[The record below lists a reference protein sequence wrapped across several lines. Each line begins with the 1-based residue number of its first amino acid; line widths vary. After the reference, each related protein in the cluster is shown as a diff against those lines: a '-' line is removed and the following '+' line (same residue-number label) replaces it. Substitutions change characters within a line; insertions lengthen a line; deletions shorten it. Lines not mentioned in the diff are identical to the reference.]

1 MNEQRTL
8 LRSDQVRRYVNT
20 TAYWAGYANI
30 VPDDGDV
37 FIYKDGATITSGGTT
52 VNIPRIKIGDGVTA
66 LGELPFTDSYVEH
79 LAGQIADSL
88 AAVAASGDY
97 DDLTNQPVGG
107 RGIEIKPLVPDEYS
121 MITWAANESS
131 TYIDTGI
138 VPDVDDI
145 EIELVVKP
153 TLGSWYI
160 LQSRPS
166 GGGATTTTGI
176 SGASSDNSITFYF
189 CGVSVK
195 SDISRATTSD
205 FTIRAKAKN
214 GNMSLYVKRHSNGNE
229 DTKTGSYTYSASLLP
244 MFLFGNQNNS
254 KVTRGNYIYSVKIWK
269 GGVLVMDYKPVMI
282 KSNNNIAFFD
292 TRTQSVKSPNE
303 GSLYKATSDFI
314 VETPIAIHCTVD
326 ANN

>member
-1 MNEQRTL
+1 MNSSRKTI
-8 LRSDQVRRYVNT
+8 LRGDQVRRYTNT
-20 TAYWAGYANI
+20 TAYWTEYADT
-30 VPDDGDV
+30 VPDEGDV
-37 FIYKDGATITSGGTT
+37 IIYTDGATITSGGTT
-52 VNIPRIKIGDGVTA
+52 VIVPRIKIGDGATA
-66 LGELPFTDSYVEH
+66 LGNLPFTDSYVEH

-97 DDLTNQPVGG
+97 DDLTNKPVGG

-229 DTKTGSYTYSASLLP
+229 NTKTGSYTYSASSLP
-244 MFLFGNQNNS
+244 LFLFGNQNNS
-254 KVTRGNYIYSVKIWK
+254 KVTKGNYIYSVKIWK

-292 TRTQSVKSPNE
+292 TRTQAVFTPNG
-303 GSLYKATSDFI
+303 GSLYKASSDFL
-314 VETPIAIHCTVD
+314 VETPIAIHCTI
-326 ANN
+326 